1 MIKRILFRL
10 VPGIFIDN
18 NGIINKAKLSALFN
32 KSLSL
37 LCLIIFMFS
46 LTACEY
52 REANGL
58 SAESGKSV
66 ANQAGKGNN
75 NMSGQDL
82 SGEFF
87 YKDDKINPNAKPG
100 IGESVDIADMG
111 TKSRAEIYL
120 AAGCFWGSEAY
131 FKRVF
136 GILDT
141 EVGYA
146 NGKSGDT
153 NYQKVAETDHAE
165 TVKLTYDPN
174 KIHLAEILE
183 RYYRI
188 IDPFSINKQGNDQG
202 RQYRTGIYYTDEKS
216 GALAQ
221 YSLKVLEEIKGKAP
235 AIECQPLKNFVPAE
249 EYHQDYL
256 DKNPGGYCHINLFAA
271 DEVLFPGS
279 ALPSDKELR
288 EKLSDTSYNV
298 IRERGT
304 ERPFSSPYDSQY
316 EDGIYVDI
324 ATGQPLFSSADKF
337 DGGCGWPSFSMPI
350 TTDAAQYSRDQRL
363 MRERIEV
370 SGDSTNHLGHV
381 FDDGPED
388 LGSLRYC
395 INGAALQFIPFDKMD
410 EAGYSAL
417 KPFVKKVY

>member
-1 MIKRILFRL
+1 MIKRIIHRL

-202 RQYRTGIYYTDEKS
+202 RQYRTGIYYTDEK
-216 GALAQ
+216 A
-221 YSLKVLEEIKGKAP
+221 AP
-235 AIECQPLKNFVPAE
+235 WLNIL
-249 EYHQDYL
+249 
-256 DKNPGGYCHINLFAA
+256 
-271 DEVLFPGS
+271 
-279 ALPSDKELR
+279 
-288 EKLSDTSYNV
+288 
-298 IRERGT
+298 
-304 ERPFSSPYDSQY
+304 
-316 EDGIYVDI
+316 
-324 ATGQPLFSSADKF
+324 
-337 DGGCGWPSFSMPI
+337 
-350 TTDAAQYSRDQRL
+350 
-363 MRERIEV
+363 
-370 SGDSTNHLGHV
+370 
-381 FDDGPED
+381 
-388 LGSLRYC
+388 
-395 INGAALQFIPFDKMD
+395 
-410 EAGYSAL
+410 
-417 KPFVKKVY
+417 